1 MTTALLLL
9 VAQLAQAGHYERGME
24 LAQAQQWAEARQ
36 EFEAGAAEN
45 PEDKRFPIELAGVSY
60 REGNIGIAQG
70 HLFEALRLD
79 PDDPYANDFLATLY
93 YLERNYAAAVKY
105 WNRVGA
111 PELEFIE
118 TTPEPPV
125 PRLLYDRAFDIA
137 PGETLTLGKY
147 RTTMAWI
154 DSLDVLGSFN
164 AEIDV
169 LPVVPNAAALN
180 VGPDQI
186 NDVSRYA
193 LGIRWSPPN
202 KYSPLI
208 RMGTGLFTQRLR
220 YRWRNLDRKGM
231 TVDAEYRWDAQKR
244 RVFVEQ
250 SAPFLNQPSMRYRFY
265 GDLRSETWD
274 IGDPTDFRLRKF
286 DIGGALRFIP
296 TGRFWW
302 EANMRVAA
310 REFKAAT
317 FAGGFNISYGL
328 GARYMLLD
336 VPGRGLTVNLG
347 ASTDLGR
354 FYSDQ
359 QGGLYS
365 RNQLS
370 LEGLWRPHPLTPD
383 DPQYEYRA
391 TLRAGLIVGS
401 APFDELF
408 MLARQRDDGIPLRGH
423 SGTTNGKKGRA
434 PVGKQFVLLNMD
446 FFRETWRGQQGALD
460 LGPLVDIG
468 QMWRPV
474 TGETH
479 GKLQIDIGIQARLRL
494 SSGFS
499 FVVSYA
505 HDLRG
510 NAGRPDFSS
519 DSLR

>member
-1 MTTALLLL
+1 
-9 VAQLAQAGHYERGME
+9 
-24 LAQAQQWAEARQ
+24 
-36 EFEAGAAEN
+36 
-45 PEDKRFPIELAGVSY
+45 
-60 REGNIGIAQG
+60 
-70 HLFEALRLD
+70 
-79 PDDPYANDFLATLY
+79 
-93 YLERNYAAAVKY
+93 
-105 WNRVGA
+105 
-111 PELEFIE
+111 
-118 TTPEPPV
+118 
-125 PRLLYDRAFDIA
+125 
-137 PGETLTLGKY
+137 
-147 RTTMAWI
+147 
-154 DSLDVLGSFN
+154 
-164 AEIDV
+164 
-169 LPVVPNAAALN
+169 
-180 VGPDQI
+180 
-186 NDVSRYA
+186 
-193 LGIRWSPPN
+193 
-202 KYSPLI
+202 
-208 RMGTGLFTQRLR
+208 
-220 YRWRNLDRKGM
+220 
-231 TVDAEYRWDAQKR
+231 
-244 RVFVEQ
+244 
-250 SAPFLNQPSMRYRFY
+250 
-265 GDLRSETWD
+265 
-274 IGDPTDFRLRKF
+274 
-286 DIGGALRFIP
+286 
-296 TGRFWW
+296 
-302 EANMRVAA
+302 MRVAA